1 MTQEN
6 RGAQA
11 KEKDTTRPPK
21 RRVSRYIS
29 NVSTLEPRVTSLK
42 WLDSGKPSP
51 TQRPLHGCVP
61 VNFKLPIQ
69 ASEIMVQSA
78 KMLTENIFGSR
89 PDLQA
94 GLGSGGFALLAGWRN
109 R

>member
-1 MTQEN
+1 
-6 RGAQA
+6 
-11 KEKDTTRPPK
+11 
-21 RRVSRYIS
+21 
-29 NVSTLEPRVTSLK
+29 
-42 WLDSGKPSP
+42 
-51 TQRPLHGCVP
+51 

-78 KMLTENIFGSR
+78 KMLTENIFGGR